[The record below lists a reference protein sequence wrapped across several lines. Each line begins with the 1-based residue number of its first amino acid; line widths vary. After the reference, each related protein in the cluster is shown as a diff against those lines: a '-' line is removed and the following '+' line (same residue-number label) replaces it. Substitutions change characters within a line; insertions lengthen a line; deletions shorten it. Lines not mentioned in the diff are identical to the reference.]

1 MLVLASLTKTKCY
14 AYFTCSAGNS
24 SAVSHHLRDMA
35 LQTEP
40 GQHEREVIL
49 FTIKCSVMQKKKGN
63 DQGNDQPAN
72 SDPTA
77 RNFQRP
83 NDEEKEQRTPSS
95 QQQNSGDEEED
106 DDEPVLD
113 EQDLE
118 ENDLTDE
125 EADDIEWD
133 PDADEDGEDKDQ

>member
-1 MLVLASLTKTKCY
+1 
-14 AYFTCSAGNS
+14 
-24 SAVSHHLRDMA
+24 
-35 LQTEP
+35 
-40 GQHEREVIL
+40 
-49 FTIKCSVMQKKKGN
+49 MQKKEKGN
-63 DQGNDQPAN
+63 DQLAN
-72 SDPTA
+72 SNPTA

-83 NDEEKEQRTPSS
+83 NDEEKEQRTPSA
-95 QQQNSGDEEED
+95 QDQHADYEEEE

-133 PDADEDGEDKDQ
+133 PETGKGKKDQGR